1 MKQVVVGIN
10 CSSSSFGATRDHRRG
25 TTLLEVMI
33 SMLVIT
39 VVVMIF
45 AGSVS
50 VGQRAAGL
58 NGEYSQA
65 ISLCQHK
72 IDQLRTV
79 GYGRLTYEELSDA
92 EIIDS
97 NPSSPPYRFIQV
109 DNVSQYLSNASA
121 TIDLYSTGDPEVIR
135 VVVNLTWRN
144 GSYAT
149 KQSHASLTAL
159 IANTE

>member
-1 MKQVVVGIN
+1 
-10 CSSSSFGATRDHRRG
+10 
-25 TTLLEVMI
+25 
-33 SMLVIT
+33 MLVIT

-45 AGSVS
+45 AGAVS
-50 VGQRAAGL
+50 VGQRASGL

-79 GYGRLTYEELSDA
+79 GYGRLTYDELSDA
-92 EIIDS
+92 GIID
-97 NPSSPPYRFIQV
+97 PSPTNPPYRFNGV
-109 DNVSQYLSNASA
+109 DSVSQYLSDASA
-121 TIDLYSTGDPEVIR
+121 TIDLYSTGDPEVVR
-135 VVVNLTWRN
+135 VVVNLSWRN

-149 KQSHASLTAL
+149 KRSSTSLTAL